1 MDIFCFLPQ
10 PYAPSWHMY
19 TGTMA
24 LGACLGAFYVASISD
39 PGRITAGNLA
49 AHIALYPYDELT
61 NRREQ
66 QCWTCLWQRPA
77 RSKHCPV
84 CNRCIARFDHHC
96 AWINNCVGLLNLRYF
111 LLFLVAN
118 MVLCSYGLVLGC
130 TIMHGVLEE
139 RGAWRI
145 MVRERTT
152 GRTFILSSHPRIM
165 LRWMLQHYPVPV
177 AELIFLGVALLL
189 VVSFFAYHVWLISR
203 ATTTYETFK
212 WREVGRRLRAEQV
225 AQQVDDQ
232 GQQLEQAVQ
241 GIGWRLWLAFGQ
253 SHPQQCPVV
262 LPRNIYDAG
271 IYANWKNAFVPP
283 AWARK
288 RAGVHGKKQS

>member
-10 PYAPSWHMY
+10 PYAPLWHKY
-19 TGTMA
+19 TGTLA
-24 LGACLGAFYVASISD
+24 LGACLVAFYIASVSD
-39 PGRITAGNLA
+39 PGRITAANLA

-61 NRREQ
+61 NRRAQ
-66 QCWTCLWQRPA
+66 QCWTCLWHRPA

-96 AWINNCVGLLNLRYF
+96 AWINNCVGLLNLKYF

-130 TIMHGVLEE
+130 IIMHGVLQE

-152 GRTFILSSHPRIM
+152 GRTFLLGSHPRIM
-165 LRWMLQHYPVPV
+165 LRWMLQNYPVPV

-212 WREVGRRLRAEQV
+212 WREVGRRLCAERL
-225 AQQVDDQ
+225 AEGVDDHGLEPLQ
-232 GQQLEQAVQ
+232 GVRS
-241 GIGWRLWLAFGQ
+241 IWRFWLAFRQ
-253 SHPQQCPVV
+253 SYPQQRPVV
-262 LPRNIYDAG
+262 LPQNIYDAG
-271 IYANWKNAFVPP
+271 VYASWKDALFPP
-283 AWARK
+283 VWAKQRV
-288 RAGVHGKKQS
+288 GVKGRKQS